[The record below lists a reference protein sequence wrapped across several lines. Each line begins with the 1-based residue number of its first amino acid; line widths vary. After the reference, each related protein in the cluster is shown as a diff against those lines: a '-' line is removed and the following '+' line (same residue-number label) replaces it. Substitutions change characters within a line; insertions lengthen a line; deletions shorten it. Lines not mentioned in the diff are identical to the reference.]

1 MIATDATP
9 VFDATFAVPAA
20 PTIDTVDTISPDEF
34 RRKYLATNTPLLM
47 RKATAD
53 WPAMK
58 KWSFDY
64 FANLKLPKRVYLE
77 KDNVM
82 QGETA
87 YEQLDYADYIRR
99 MIDSDSDAAQRNGY
113 LSVFRIF
120 RAFPHLKDDVDFS
133 IFSRHK
139 LKNTVSGWI
148 GPAGT
153 VTGYHIDW
161 GDNVLAQICGRKE
174 VRLVAPKDSRYMYPG
189 NRFDQGTTSSQVNAE
204 HYDAERFP
212 LFQQATEYR
221 LVVHP
226 GDMLFIPRGWWHHVR
241 SLDKSISVSNL
252 GYDAKGLVVDLLSQ
266 RAKQWLHDIGL
277 YRVPCTCHYV
287 RDGKRV
293 RRSVAN

>member
-1 MIATDATP
+1 MIVADATP
-9 VFDATFAVPAA
+9 AFETKTSVPTGPKIDA
-20 PTIDTVDTISPDEF
+20 VDTLSADDF
-34 RRKYLATNTPLLM
+34 RHKYIATNTPLLM
-47 RKATAD
+47 RKVTAN

-58 KWSFDY
+58 KWSFEY
-64 FANLKLPKRVYLE
+64 FASLKLTKRIYLE

-82 QGETA
+82 QSAAA
-87 YEQLDYADYIRR
+87 YEELDYADYIRR
-99 MIDSDSDAAQRNGY
+99 MIDSDGDGAHKNGY

-133 IFSRHK
+133 IFSQHK
-139 LKNTVSGWI
+139 LKNTASGWI

-174 VRLVAPKDSRYMYPG
+174 VRLVAPQDSRFMYPS

-212 LFQQATEYR
+212 LFRQATEYR
-221 LVVHP
+221 FVVHP
-226 GDMLFIPRGWWHHVR
+226 GEMLFIPRGWWHHVR

-252 GYDAKGLVVDLLSQ
+252 GYDAKGLMVDLLTQ
-266 RAKQWLHDIGL
+266 RIKQWFHDVGL
-277 YRVPCTCHYV
+277 YRVPCTCHYE
-287 RDGKRV
+287 RNGKRV
-293 RRSVAN
+293 RRSVSN